1 MRILRLLY
9 IIIGVASANLAFAQ
23 DSARYER
30 ATIANLPYRT
40 AWQNPAVYGTVFRF
54 TQNELM
60 LTAHY
65 SHASAPLLL
74 EKGDG
79 HSAAE
84 AKTTAY
90 IRLSNHTTVWGKAA
104 YTTTRTSNIRWNS
117 TSDYDLLAP
126 YVLADTVGGNTQG
139 ERYTFSG
146 GYATAIGKWNVG
158 AEMLFRAEQEW
169 RNRDPRMRGIVSDL
183 TIKVG
188 AAYQTAGNY
197 QLGAA
202 LSGNIYKQSNDVDL
216 YNEQGGAAQYVMTG
230 LGTHYKRFSGFA
242 SDVNYTGSG
251 TTLLLS
257 AQPLTQRGFY
267 GDITLESSRY
277 KRISNEYNSL
287 PLTTL
292 YNNNAAITAGYRNKG
307 VKSLWTAFAH
317 YAFDCKHGD
326 EHVAGDA
333 VAGVYPVLADL
344 TMYKHYHTT
353 TYAGAMFTALSK
365 SQWTIGTKLGYISNR
380 SKYVYP
386 SRKINFSHI
395 FTEAT
400 TQLLS
405 HIGKRW
411 LTDCQLTAAY
421 FAKANA
427 TIDMPYTDM
436 EPFFVQMIN
445 YNYIQQRA
453 SYGHINAR
461 FRTDYKLNNPRY
473 GMFAE
478 LQGATTF
485 TSEHKKQTTMSLTMG
500 LTF

>member
-9 IIIGVASANLAFAQ
+9 IIIGVASANHAFAQ

-60 LTAHY
+60 LTARY

-104 YTTTRTSNIRWNS
+104 YTTQKTFNIRWNS
-117 TSDYDLLAP
+117 TSDHDLLAP
-126 YVLADTVGGNTQG
+126 YVLADTVGGDTQG

-146 GYATAIGKWNVG
+146 GYATAIGKWNIG

-183 TIKVG
+183 TIKAG

-197 QLGAA
+197 QLGAS

-251 TTLLLS
+251 NTLLLS

-292 YNNNAAITAGYRNKG
+292 YNNNANTATNTLQAMPLQVFILYWQTSQCTSITALRHTQAPCLLLFQEVNGLSEQN
-307 VKSLWTAFAH
+307 WATFPTAQ
-317 YAFDCKHGD
+317 Y
-326 EHVAGDA
+326 
-333 VAGVYPVLADL
+333 
-344 TMYKHYHTT
+344 
-353 TYAGAMFTALSK
+353 MF
-365 SQWTIGTKLGYISNR
+365 I
-380 SKYVYP
+380 
-386 SRKINFSHI
+386 
-395 FTEAT
+395 
-400 TQLLS
+400 
-405 HIGKRW
+405 
-411 LTDCQLTAAY
+411 
-421 FAKANA
+421 
-427 TIDMPYTDM
+427 
-436 EPFFVQMIN
+436 
-445 YNYIQQRA
+445 RA
-453 SYGHINAR
+453 E
-461 FRTDYKLNNPRY
+461 K
-473 GMFAE
+473 
-478 LQGATTF
+478 
-485 TSEHKKQTTMSLTMG
+485 
-500 LTF
+500 